1 MRPRRQDPQPTG
13 GKDSDELVLP
23 FALVD
28 RSVRRSYAESVAWNA
43 ERRRWFRDHGIDP
56 ADWSAVYP
64 ILVRSG
70 TVHSF
75 PLALERARLKAARK
89 TRRPPTDAA

>member
-1 MRPRRQDPQPTG
+1 MPL
-13 GKDSDELVLP
+13 ELV
-23 FALVD
+23 AT
-28 RSVRRSYAESVAWNA
+28 SARRSYAESVAWNA

-56 ADWSAVYP
+56 ADWSAVHP
-64 ILVRSG
+64 VLVRSG
-70 TVHSF
+70 TVHGF